1 MKIEKDEN
9 IEIGNSD
16 LVVVKK
22 MGNVVEIRKSNFTN
36 SDMPFIKIS
45 DKEYIVKDSGEVK
58 EFNKSENKS
67 ENLESLRQTFKR
79 LRDLINTNFVGAKNE
94 LFITLTYAENMTD
107 TKQLCCDFEKFNKK
121 MKYKYDDIDYIN
133 VVEPQAR
140 GAWHCHVLYRFNS
153 LESVFIKNSDI
164 SKMWGH
170 GFVTVRALEEC
181 DNIGSYL
188 SAYLADIDL
197 NDTSLFD
204 GPVNFDNLNGKK
216 VFEKEVDGETKR
228 FVKGGRL
235 HLYPSKMQ
243 LYRVSK
249 GIIKPTLDYCRY
261 SDIKKIVGSTKPHY
275 QKNIVILDDNF
286 KKINRHQYVQY
297 NLKR

>member
-22 MGNVVEIRKSNFTN
+22 MGNIVEIRKSDFTN
-36 SDMPFIKIS
+36 SEMPFKKIS
-45 DKEYIVKDSGEVK
+45 DTEYIIKATGEVR

-94 LFITLTYAENMTD
+94 LFLTLTYAENMTD
-107 TKQLCCDFEKFNKK
+107 NKQLYFDFEKFNKK
-121 MKYKYDDIDYIN
+121 MKYKYGDIDYIN

-164 SKMWGH
+164 SKMWGN

-188 SAYLADIDL
+188 SAYLADIELNEDSLDL
-197 NDTSLFD
+197 ASSCDT
-204 GPVNFDNLNGKK
+204 V
-216 VFEKEVDGETKR
+216 VEREVDGESKH
-228 FVKGGRL
+228 FIKGGRL

-249 GIIKPTLDYCRY
+249 GIVKPTLDYCRY